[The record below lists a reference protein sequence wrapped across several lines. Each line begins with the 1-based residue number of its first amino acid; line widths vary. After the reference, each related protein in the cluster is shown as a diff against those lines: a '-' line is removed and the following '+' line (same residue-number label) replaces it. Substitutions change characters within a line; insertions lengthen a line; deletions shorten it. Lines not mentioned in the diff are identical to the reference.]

1 LGILERV
8 EQPLDLFEDLM
19 IDITSEKLISIDDAA
34 KLIPG
39 RDGGTVHPL
48 TMEKWTRSPGKRG
61 VVLESVLAGPCRCTT
76 VEALQRFIE
85 RVTTVASGQ
94 TNDQPAQA
102 IATRSRRARNRAVRD
117 AVAEMEAAGA

>member
-1 LGILERV
+1 
-8 EQPLDLFEDLM
+8 M

-61 VVLESVLAGPCRCTT
+61 VVLESVLAGPRRCTT
-76 VEALQRFIE
+76 IEAVQRFLE
-85 RVTTVASGQ
+85 RVTAVASGQ
-94 TNDQPAQA
+94 ESDQPEQA
-102 IATRSRRARNRAVRD
+102 IATRTRKERNRAVKN
-117 AVAEMEAAGA
+117 AVAALEAAGA